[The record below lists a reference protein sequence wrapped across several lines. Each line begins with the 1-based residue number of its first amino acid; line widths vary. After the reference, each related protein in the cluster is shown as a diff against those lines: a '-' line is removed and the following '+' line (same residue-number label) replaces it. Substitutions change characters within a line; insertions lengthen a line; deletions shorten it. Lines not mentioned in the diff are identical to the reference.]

1 MKISILEFLHR
12 YDPNLVK
19 KFELEDGEFLV

>member
-1 MKISILEFLHR
+1 MKISILEFLHH
-12 YDPNLVK
+12 YGPNLVK